1 MSTAVSRGAVR
12 AVYTTRAHRSFAV
25 PVLLEVDGLSG
36 LSERT
41 RSGRPIDR
49 LMLVVL
55 ITCVVVAV
63 VRVAAVVATVPY
75 AFVVDRRA
83 ASEARAAGRPAPDVR
98 ITERVANSG
107 PFESWWG
114 GRRVPYREGGDYLGV
129 ITHHSASR
137 ALGCI
142 IGTLV
147 ERDRAA
153 GIRFERVILPS
164 SAEVLYGVEAGT
176 PMVRA
181 DGTPFRSYWAP
192 PARDAAYFTDIPF
205 AEAEYDPLL
214 SDADIEKLGS
224 LTERTESVFFAPP
237 APSGSGAWVL
247 HVRQGEKREFLLVPV
262 ESSPQG
268 GSL

>member
-1 MSTAVSRGAVR
+1 MR
-12 AVYTTRAHRSFAV
+12 AVYTTRAHCSFAV
-25 PVLLEVDGLSG
+25 PVPLEVDGVSW
-36 LSERT
+36 LSERV
-41 RSGRPIDR
+41 RSARPIDR

-55 ITCVVVAV
+55 MACVAVAV

-75 AFVVDRRA
+75 AYYVSRKAESD
-83 ASEARAAGRPAPDVR
+83 ARAAGRPVPTIR
-98 ITERVANSG
+98 MTERVANSG

-114 GRRVPYREGGDYLGV
+114 GRRVPYREGGEYLGV

-142 IGTLV
+142 LGVLV
-147 ERDRAA
+147 ERDRAE
-153 GIRFERVILPS
+153 GVRFERVILPS
-164 SAEVLYGVEAGT
+164 SAERLYGVEAGT

-205 AEAEYDPLL
+205 TEADYDPVLL
-214 SDADIEKLGS
+214 DADVES
-224 LTERTESVFFAPP
+224 LPDLEERTESVFFAPP
-237 APSGSGAWVL
+237 AQSGSGVWIL
-247 HVRQGEKREFLLVPV
+247 HVRQGERREFLLVPA
-262 ESSPQG
+262 ESSPRG

>member
-1 MSTAVSRGAVR
+1 MW
-12 AVYTTRAHRSFAV
+12 AVYTTRAHHSFAV
-25 PVLLEVDGLSG
+25 PVLLEVDGLSW
-36 LSERT
+36 LSERA

-55 ITCVVVAV
+55 IACVMVAV

-75 AFVVDRRA
+75 AFFVSRRA
-83 ASEARAAGRPAPDVR
+83 ASEARAAGRPVPAVR

-114 GRRVPYREGGDYLGV
+114 DRRVPYREGGDYLGV

-142 IGTLV
+142 IGVLV
-147 ERDRAA
+147 ERDRAE
-153 GIRFERVILPS
+153 GIRFERVIFPA
-164 SAEVLYGVEAGT
+164 SAELLYGVEAGT

-192 PARDAAYFTDIPF
+192 PARDAAHFTDVPLV
-205 AEAEYDPLL
+205 EAEYDPVL
-214 SDADIEKLGS
+214 SAADAEALGG
-224 LTERTESVFFAPP
+224 LKERTESVFIASP
-237 APSGSGAWVL
+237 APSGSGVWVL

-262 ESSPQG
+262 ETSPQG